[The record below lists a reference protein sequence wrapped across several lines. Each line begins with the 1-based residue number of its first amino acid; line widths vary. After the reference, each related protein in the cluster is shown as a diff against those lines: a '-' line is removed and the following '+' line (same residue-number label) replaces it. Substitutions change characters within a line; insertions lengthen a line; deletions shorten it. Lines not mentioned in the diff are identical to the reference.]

1 MRSPFENPRKASAI
15 LWTIQGVLVLLFLF
29 AGSMK
34 FIMPVAEMTKQI
46 PFPGWFLHFIGTCEV
61 LGALGLVLPGL
72 LHVREDLTPLA
83 ATGLIVIMIGA
94 VVVTVATIGVLPAVL
109 PFLVG
114 CLAAFV
120 AYGRRRLEAP
130 APRAFGPSVAEPA
143 R

>member
-1 MRSPFENPRKASAI
+1 MFANARKANAI
-15 LWTIQGVLVLLFLF
+15 LWTIQGVLALVFLF

-46 PFPGWFLHFIGTCEV
+46 PFPAWFLYFIGTCEL
-61 LGALGLVLPGL
+61 LGAVGLVLPGL
-72 LHVREDLTPLA
+72 LHIREALTPLA
-83 ATGLIVIMIGA
+83 ATGLVVIMIGA
-94 VVVTVATIGVLPAVL
+94 VVVTVATMGVLPAIL

-120 AYGRRRLEAP
+120 AYGRRRLAAP
-130 APRAFGPSVAEPA
+130 APRAFGRSIAQPA